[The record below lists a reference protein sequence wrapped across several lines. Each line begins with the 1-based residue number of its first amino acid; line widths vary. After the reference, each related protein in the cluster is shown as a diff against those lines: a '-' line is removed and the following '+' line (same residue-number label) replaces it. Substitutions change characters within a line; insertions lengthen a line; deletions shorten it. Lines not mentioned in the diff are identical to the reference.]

1 MTASAVIPRPRTLID
16 QGAGGAG
23 AGKGSVAGSVA
34 GGAST
39 SSSVVR
45 PVVAL
50 LDGGPDD
57 AEVVDVALEACVRR
71 GAQLRVVHLGAAG
84 GVGTTPLE
92 DDYAL
97 SYVGGAMEVARLV
110 PGVVVSA
117 ARLSGRPGPALA
129 SELEHAAMLV
139 LSAAAAHD
147 IRVGAPGA
155 REAQGYEVRSVER
168 AQPGSDRLRL
178 GYRLALLRELAFADA
193 RDDGSATPEDLDDAW
208 HVGVACP
215 PLHPET
221 IEAWTVCSAW
231 PPLEH
236 RD

>member
-1 MTASAVIPRPRTLID
+1 MTASAVIPRPGTLAH
-16 QGAGGAG
+16 QGAGESAAG
-23 AGKGSVAGSVA
+23 GSVIGE
-34 GGAST
+34 ASAT
-39 SSSVVR
+39 ASPAR

-57 AEVVDVALEACVRR
+57 AEVVDIALEACVRR
-71 GAQLRVVHLGAAG
+71 GAQLRVVHVGASH
-84 GVGTTPLE
+84 GVGPTPLE
-92 DDYAL
+92 DAYAL
-97 SYVGGAMEVARLV
+97 SYVGGAMDVARLV
-110 PGVVVSA
+110 PGVIVSA
-117 ARLSGRPGPALA
+117 THLPNRADALT

-139 LSAAAAHD
+139 LSAAAARD
-147 IRVGAPGA
+147 IRTGAPGA
-155 REAQGYEVRSVER
+155 REAQGFEVRGVEG
-168 AQPGSDRLRL
+168 APPGRDRLRL

-215 PLHPET
+215 PLSPET

-231 PPLEH
+231 PPLDH